1 MSFASTVCGVSIPD
15 RREYDKMV
23 RTIFSKATG
32 AALLTACALFT
43 FQASDVLAQAR
54 PAARTPKAL
63 LRIKDMSKPS
73 KQALVSS
80 PDIDGKV
87 KSPGHISR
95 GQNWKWAMLE
105 VRYETAAEW
114 TDELVFNFHVMCQ
127 DKAGEY
133 HYFQTSVTY
142 IDVANGEHVAAAML
156 PPNAV
161 VRYGEPIN
169 FGVEILVA
177 GETVATQST
186 GKVPGEWWTKAL
198 DVLGDRA
205 KRHGGYL
212 LDRSKTPFGVTHIDE
227 YEATR

>member
-1 MSFASTVCGVSIPD
+1 MA
-15 RREYDKMV
+15 
-23 RTIFSKATG
+23 RTIFPKAVS
-32 AALLTACALFT
+32 AALLAACALFVS
-43 FQASDVLAQAR
+43 QASDALAQAR
-54 PAARTPKAL
+54 PAARTPKAT
-63 LRIKDMSKPS
+63 LRIKDMSKPG

-105 VRYETAAEW
+105 VRYETAPEW
-114 TDELVFNFHVMCQ
+114 IDEATFSFHVMCQ
-127 DKAGEY
+127 DAKTKEF

-142 IDVANGEHVAAAML
+142 IDIAKGEHVAAAML
-156 PPNAV
+156 APSAV
-161 VRYGEPIN
+161 VRYGEPIS
-169 FGVEILVA
+169 FGVDIIID
-177 GETVATQST
+177 GESVATLSA
-186 GKVPGEWWTKAL
+186 GAGGEGWWSAAL
-198 DVLGDRA
+198 DKLGDRV